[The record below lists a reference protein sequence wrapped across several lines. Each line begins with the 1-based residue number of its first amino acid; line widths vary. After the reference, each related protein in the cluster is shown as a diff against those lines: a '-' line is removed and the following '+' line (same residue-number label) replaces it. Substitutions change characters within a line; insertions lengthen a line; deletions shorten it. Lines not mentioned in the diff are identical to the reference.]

1 MKQLE
6 SVEALVKAGE
16 GDRLSSLSAQV
27 ESSAAELDRLET
39 EIETQQ
45 ALGAL
50 DDAAQHPCKNHN
62 RSVQM
67 ADENFEMQGW
77 CIVLR
82 AYGEGWVD

>member
-6 SVEALVKAGE
+6 SAEVLVKAGE

-27 ESSAAELDRLET
+27 ESSAAELGRLEA

-50 DDAAQHPCKNHN
+50 KEGGAASLVKITTDLSRWRTEILGC
-62 RSVQM
+62 RGGAS
-67 ADENFEMQGW
+67 
-77 CIVLR
+77 L
-82 AYGEGWVD
+82 